1 MDRIGHPGLGAE
13 GTSAATVRTPRNPS
27 LLHGA
32 TVEGQRR
39 SSTIQEPIVD
49 RLAVLVPS
57 RGRPHNIARLIEAMN
72 ATCRGDT
79 TLIVGVDDDDPYLDQ
94 YLAFSGCKTVVL
106 ADYQRQLVAWLNVLA
121 TWYARGYSFLGH
133 IGDDNVPRTVG
144 WDVQVMESLKHH
156 NFCHA
161 DDLDPG
167 RPAGSLSLTIFMRS
181 EVIKTLGYMGPPQL
195 QHMYVDPV
203 WFAWGQATSIEFL
216 SDVVIE
222 HMHYT
227 ISGKAPHDE
236 SYALSTALIPRD
248 CDAYNDYCEDPE
260 GLNADIAKLGG
271 TMFTPE
277 GLAEFNRG
285 LNIPRRWGQA
295 A

>member
-1 MDRIGHPGLGAE
+1 MGD
-13 GTSAATVRTPRNPS
+13 
-27 LLHGA
+27 
-32 TVEGQRR
+32 
-39 SSTIQEPIVD
+39 
-49 RLAVLVPS
+49 LALLVPS

-72 ATCRGDT
+72 TTCRGDT
-79 TLIVGVDDDDPYLDQ
+79 TLVVGVDDDDPFIDD
-94 YLAFSGCKTVVL
+94 YLAFSNCEVVVL
-106 ADYQRQLVAWLNVLA
+106 PGMRRQLVWWLNLLA
-121 TWYARGYSFLGH
+121 KQRTEECIGH

-144 WDVQVMESLKHH
+144 WDVRVMESLEHH

-181 EVIKTLGYMGPPQL
+181 EIVKRLGYMGPPRL

-227 ISGKAPHDE
+227 IAGKAPPDE

-248 CDAYNDYCEDPE
+248 CEAYNDYCEDPD

-271 TMFTPE
+271 VMFTPE

-285 LNIPRRWGQA
+285 LNIPKAWA